1 MKKGLA
7 LWMAAWLACGVL
19 AAGLTG
25 CGEGDGGKK
34 EEQLKITFWH
44 WWADQQDT
52 LKRLAAEYED
62 ETGIKVVFEL
72 IDGGEYF
79 KKIQASATA
88 RTLPDMI
95 GLAGGGDV
103 LARYINAGR
112 ILELTEELNRDT
124 FKWRNTFFPRA
135 LEAFFYE
142 ENNIYKVKPNSYW
155 GLPVS
160 VMNIQL
166 FYHKDLFAQAGL
178 DPEKPPETWSQ
189 LVKACEKLNA
199 AGIPPLLAGFADLWI
214 DYTFFNAY
222 CWSYLGAENMKKLY
236 RGELPYTND
245 GCLKALQR
253 VVDLRVH
260 KMLYEGS
267 ISKANKEAEIDFA
280 NKKAAIMLNGSWAVN
295 VYQGLNP
302 NLQLGVFPFPKPDD
316 AQHPMYL
323 IGGVGK
329 GCAVTTSSKY
339 PQETVEFMRWFTAK
353 EQQVRLAKE
362 AREIPANFQ
371 AMEDIDPLLRGFAR
385 GMRSLTPDIKIEEK
399 NEVREVISK
408 GMQSI
413 LIGEEIP
420 QNILQKAWEVKQKI
434 SKP

>member
-1 MKKGLA
+1 MKKTWMLGLA
-7 LWMAAWLACGVL
+7 VWLGCGL
-19 AAGLTG
+19 MLGSLTG
-25 CGEGDGGKK
+25 CGDGGKK
-34 EEQLKITFWH
+34 EEQLKLTFWH
-44 WWADQQDT
+44 WWADQQDA
-52 LKRLAAEYED
+52 LIKLADEYE
-62 ETGIKVVFEL
+62 ENTGVKVVFEL

-88 RTLPDMI
+88 RTLPDII

-103 LARYINAGR
+103 LARYVNADR
-112 ILELTEELNRDT
+112 ILDLTEELNRDT

-142 ENNIYKVKPNSYW
+142 ANNVYNVRPDTYW
-155 GLPVS
+155 GLPIS

-166 FYHKDLFAQAGL
+166 FYHKDLFAKAGL

-189 LVKACEKLNA
+189 LITACEKLNA
-199 AGIPPLLAGFADLWI
+199 AGIPPILAGFADLWI

-222 CWSYLGAENMKKLY
+222 CWSYLGQDNMKKLY
-236 RGELPYTND
+236 SGELPYTND

-253 VVDLRVH
+253 VVDLRSN
-260 KMLYEGS
+260 KMLNEGA

-295 VYQGLNP
+295 VYKGLNP
-302 NLQLGVFPFPKPDD
+302 DLQLGVFPFPKPDD
-316 AQHPMYL
+316 AQYPMYL

-339 PQETVEFMRWFTAK
+339 PQEAVEFLRWFTAK

-371 AMEDIDPLLRGFAR
+371 AMEEIDPLLRGFAR
-385 GMRSLTPDIKIEEK
+385 GMRNLTPDIKIEEK

-413 LIGEEIP
+413 IIGEEIP